1 MEPTT
6 VQEGVERGDVDRP
19 SRYPART
26 PASRR
31 RGVLGEEVVDYVREL
46 ILTGTLRSGEKVD
59 QQAISEALD
68 VSRSPIR
75 EALVVLSREGLV
87 ELTPRRG
94 ASVARLSREDIVDH
108 YALFGVVAGRA
119 AALAA
124 EGLDAEGLAEL
135 RDVHASFLAAGSDGG
150 ALDPD
155 DLQQLNH
162 DFHRLINLAA
172 PGRTRWL
179 LRHLEH
185 SVPTSYY
192 EFADGW
198 NRVAVEHHAAILDA
212 IAAGDVE
219 EARRAMEAHLQASG
233 EAAAAALAARGFFD
247 SDDDPEA
254 DLGEGVG

>member
-1 MEPTT
+1 MEPK
-6 VQEGVERGDVDRP
+6 GDEREP
-19 SRYPART
+19 RYPQRT

-46 ILTGTLRSGEKVD
+46 ILTGTIRSGEKID
-59 QQAISEALD
+59 QQAVSEALG

-75 EALVVLSREGLV
+75 EALVVLGREGLV

-94 ASVARLSREDIVDH
+94 AAVADLSPEDIVDH

-124 EGLDAEGLAEL
+124 ETIDEEGLAEL
-135 RDVHASFLAAGSDGG
+135 RKVHARFLDAGSDGA
-150 ALDPD
+150 ALGPE

-162 DFHRLINLAA
+162 DFHRIINLTA

-185 SVPTSYY
+185 SVPSNYY

-198 NRVAVEHHAAILDA
+198 NHAAVEHHAGILEA
-212 IAAGDVE
+212 IASGDADG
-219 EARRAMEAHLQASG
+219 ARRAMEAHLQASG
-233 EAAAAALAARGFFD
+233 EAAAAQLAAIGFFGD
-247 SDDDPEA
+247 NIRETLP
-254 DLGEGVG
+254 

>member
-1 MEPTT
+1 MEPK
-6 VQEGVERGDVDRP
+6 GDGREP
-19 SRYPART
+19 RYPQRT

-46 ILTGTLRSGEKVD
+46 ILTGTIRSGEKID
-59 QQAISEALD
+59 QQAVSEALG

-75 EALVVLSREGLV
+75 EALVVLGREGLV

-94 ASVARLSREDIVDH
+94 ASVADLSPEDIIDH
-108 YALFGVVAGRA
+108 YALFGVVSGRA

-124 EGLDAEGLAEL
+124 ETIDEEGLSELRKVHTRFLDAGSEL
-135 RDVHASFLAAGSDGG
+135 G
-150 ALDPD
+150 PD

-162 DFHRLINLAA
+162 DFHRIINLTA

-185 SVPTSYY
+185 SVPSSYY

-198 NRVAVEHHAAILDA
+198 NHTAVQHHAAILEA
-212 IAAGDVE
+212 IASGDADG
-219 EARRAMEAHLQASG
+219 ARRAMESHLQASG
-233 EAAAAALAARGFFD
+233 EAAAAQLAARGFFG
-247 SDDDPEA
+247 DDIKAMMP
-254 DLGEGVG
+254 